1 MNYSH
6 ALSCIRYIKSSMFG
20 FSSNG
25 AEYCIQY
32 LTNLTILEL
41 NSSIDMYLIP
51 LLAQHCNNIKQVWLH
66 SITIP
71 LQDLFILLR
80 NNPGIWEIFLFSTQQ
95 LNDTSLIEL
104 IHACPHLHILCISY
118 EPNITDIGILA
129 LSEHCTQL
137 KELVIGKCQQI
148 TETAILQLLQRCP
161 QLKELSVSKLS
172 LSAETAAEI
181 KKTRNIN
188 ISRK

>member
-1 MNYSH
+1 M
-6 ALSCIRYIKSSMFG
+6 
-20 FSSNG
+20 
-25 AEYCIQY
+25 
-32 LTNLTILEL
+32 
-41 NSSIDMYLIP
+41 
-51 LLAQHCNNIKQVWLH
+51 
-66 SITIP
+66 
-71 LQDLFILLR
+71 
-80 NNPGIWEIFLFSTQQ
+80 STS
-95 LNDTSLIEL
+95 T
-104 IHACPHLHILCISY
+104 Y
-118 EPNITDIGILA
+118 ILA

-148 TETAILQLLQRCP
+148 TETAILQLLQHCP